1 MSSTEMELSDSG
13 GPGALKGF
21 TYQNVAAAYYVLTML
36 EDKKLQSVRCEVVD
50 DIDLIFKDKTVYIQV
65 KTTTSDSNWSLK
77 DLAEATTKKVP
88 PVRPQRVMQ
97 TVSLED
103 SILHKSILCD
113 KGKHP
118 SQFKIITDREVTGA
132 LKYLRTPL
140 SIRDEKED
148 LKGNLTKSLNSLVER
163 HRPRN
168 KPPFVSPKGNGVEY
182 WVKNAEWDV
191 VSSQELLEHRCTKL
205 ILQCAHRKG
214 IYLSANGDPER
225 ILCSLLHSLFNKAK
239 ASRILNSIANK
250 TYHRNDFLPWFD
262 AEIEH
267 YTSLSK
273 QHVKVYPTNN
283 SRLQSVLSEF
293 FSNKKLYEKKH
304 FEGDKAL
311 VGVGGEYHRK
321 RYNYEAIANSLY
333 GWFHEV
339 LLLPN
344 EIADHSPEKIT
355 ENFRTLAVRYKK
367 EALFINNLIAKAL
380 LHSVIRTK
388 YKSQPIAASLH
399 IDDGNNT
406 RFDNIHIVLNTH
418 EPDTLLMGF
427 SRLVNIQ
434 DIHLIESI
442 VNEFDDLLTSKAFSS
457 QKEKILIAK
466 KDNYLLE
473 HDINEI
479 LAASQ
484 SLDNNLDRF
493 RFVFFIGYESEH
505 LECNSKSMPEDFKDH
520 LVLEATE
527 QFRTLV
533 DKLIESDDFYEDLH
547 IEAYLYPIPS
557 LTSLI
562 STVET
567 QVKSQWTTF

>member
-1 MSSTEMELSDSG
+1 MSLTEMELSDSG

-36 EDKKLQSVRCEVVD
+36 EDKTLQSVRCEVVD
-50 DIDLIFKDKTVYIQV
+50 DIDLIFKNKTVYIQV

-77 DLAEATTKKVP
+77 DLAEATTKKVA
-88 PVRPQRVMQ
+88 PVKPQRVVQ

-113 KGKHP
+113 KGKKP

-140 SIRDEKED
+140 ATRNEKEA
-148 LKGNLTKSLNSLVER
+148 LKGNLTKHLNSLIER
-163 HRPRN
+163 HRPRK
-168 KPPFVSPKGNGVEY
+168 KPPFISPNGNGVEY
-182 WVKNAEWDV
+182 WVQNAEWEV

-225 ILCSLLHSLFNKAK
+225 ILCSLLHALFNKAK
-239 ASRILNSIANK
+239 ASRILNSVTTK
-250 TYHRNDFLPWFD
+250 TYHRKDFLPWFD

-267 YTSLSK
+267 YTNLSK

-283 SRLQSVLSEF
+283 SCLQAILSEF
-293 FSNKKLYEKKH
+293 FSNKDIYGAKGV
-304 FEGDKAL
+304 EGEKAL
-311 VGVGGEYHRK
+311 VGVAGEYHRK
-321 RYNYEAIANSLY
+321 RYNYEAIANNLY
-333 GWFHEV
+333 DWFHEV
-339 LLLPN
+339 LLLPS
-344 EIADHSPEKIT
+344 EIADHSPEKVT
-355 ENFRTLAVRYKK
+355 ANFRTLALRYKK

-399 IDDGNNT
+399 VDDGNNT
-406 RFDNIHIVLNTH
+406 RFDNIHIILNVH

-427 SRLVNIQ
+427 SRLVSVQ
-434 DIHLIESI
+434 DGKFIESI
-442 VNEFDDLLTSKAFSS
+442 VNEFDDLLTSSAFSS

-473 HDINEI
+473 HDINEV
-479 LAASQ
+479 LAANQ

-505 LECNSKSMPEDFKDH
+505 LECNSKNMPEDFKNN
-520 LVLEATE
+520 LILEATE
-527 QFRTLV
+527 QFKTLV
-533 DKLIESDDFYEDLH
+533 DKLIESDDFYADLH

-557 LTSLI
+557 LKSLI

-567 QVKSQWTTF
+567 QVKSQWTTL